1 MKQTAIQQAISIVRS
16 RIDSIDET
24 IMGKHTIHHLQQV
37 ERVLYDLLEAE
48 RQQIVEA
55 VSYCLDAA
63 MTEEEAYK
71 EGEQYFEETYK

>member
-48 RQQIVEA
+48 RHQIVEA
-55 VSYCLDAA
+55 VSYCLDGA

>member
-1 MKQTAIQQAISIVRS
+1 MKQTAVQFFALKAMYLNISPKEMHDFLDWFEQAK
-16 RIDSIDET
+16 E
-24 IMGKHTIHHLQQV
+24 M
-37 ERVLYDLLEAE
+37 E

>member
-1 MKQTAIQQAISIVRS
+1 MKQTAIQQAIAMVRS

-24 IMGKHTIHHLQQV
+24 LMGKHTIHHLQQI
-37 ERVLYDLLEAE
+37 ERVLYDLLEVE
-48 RQQIVEA
+48 KQQIVEA
-55 VSYCLDAA
+55 VSYCLDGA

>member
-1 MKQTAIQQAISIVRS
+1 MKQTAIQQAISMVRS

-24 IMGKHTIHHLQQV
+24 IMGKHTIHNLQQI

-48 RQQIVEA
+48 KQQIVEA
-55 VSYCLDAA
+55 VSYCLDGA
-63 MTEEEAYK
+63 MTEKEAYK

>member
-24 IMGKHTIHHLQQV
+24 IMGKHTIHHLQQI

-48 RQQIVEA
+48 KQQIVEA

>member
-1 MKQTAIQQAISIVRS
+1 MKQTAIQQAIAMVRS

-24 IMGKHTIHHLQQV
+24 IMGKHTIHHLQQI
-37 ERVLYDLLEAE
+37 ERVLYDLLKTEK
-48 RQQIVEA
+48 QQIVEA
-55 VSYCLDAA
+55 VSYCLDGA

>member
-1 MKQTAIQQAISIVRS
+1 MKQTAVDFAVEKLEKLIPSGNQILIG
-16 RIDSIDET
+16 IIL
-24 IMGKHTIHHLQQV
+24 GKAK
-37 ERVLYDLLEAE
+37 EME

-63 MTEEEAYK
+63 MTEEEAHK

>member
-1 MKQTAIQQAISIVRS
+1 MKQTAIQQAIAMVRS

-24 IMGKHTIHHLQQV
+24 IMGKHTIHHLQQI

-48 RQQIVEA
+48 KQQIVEA
-55 VSYCLDAA
+55 VSYCLDGA

>member
-1 MKQTAIQQAISIVRS
+1 MKQTAVQYFASKVMYLNISPKEMHDFLDWFEQAK
-16 RIDSIDET
+16 E
-24 IMGKHTIHHLQQV
+24 M
-37 ERVLYDLLEAE
+37 E

-55 VSYCLDAA
+55 VSYCLDGA

>member
-1 MKQTAIQQAISIVRS
+1 MKKTAIQQAISIVRS

>member
-1 MKQTAIQQAISIVRS
+1 MKQTAVDWFASKLMYIKMNPREVF
-16 RIDSIDET
+16 EFV
-24 IMGKHTIHHLQQV
+24 GW
-37 ERVLYDLLEAE
+37 LEEAKEME

-55 VSYCLDAA
+55 VSYCLDGA

>member
-1 MKQTAIQQAISIVRS
+1 MYLNISPKEMHDFLDWFEQAK
-16 RIDSIDET
+16 E
-24 IMGKHTIHHLQQV
+24 M
-37 ERVLYDLLEAE
+37 E

-55 VSYCLDAA
+55 VSYCLDGA

>member
-1 MKQTAIQQAISIVRS
+1 MKQTAVQYFASKVMYLNISPKEMHDFLDWFEQAK
-16 RIDSIDET
+16 E
-24 IMGKHTIHHLQQV
+24 M
-37 ERVLYDLLEAE
+37 E

>member
-1 MKQTAIQQAISIVRS
+1 MHDFLDWFEQAK
-16 RIDSIDET
+16 E
-24 IMGKHTIHHLQQV
+24 M
-37 ERVLYDLLEAE
+37 E

-55 VSYCLDAA
+55 VSYCLDGA

>member
-1 MKQTAIQQAISIVRS
+1 MKQTAVDWFASKLMYLKMNPREVF
-16 RIDSIDET
+16 EFV
-24 IMGKHTIHHLQQV
+24 GW
-37 ERVLYDLLEAE
+37 LEEAKEME

-55 VSYCLDAA
+55 VSYCLDGA